1 MVTKAPMP
9 AGTSTPKSRLPM
21 PSTRGVYRPRG
32 ISKVEKL
39 MPGAMMDSAMQNP
52 QNRYQPKLG
61 AMVTDSTFK
70 ESSSAS
76 TTAKAATR
84 LIQLPRVWP
93 CSPASRKRE
102 GSMPAISPTNRH
114 TLWSG

>member
-1 MVTKAPMP
+1 
-9 AGTSTPKSRLPM
+9 M

-76 TTAKAATR
+76 TTACTPKTAFQKPFLSFAA
-84 LIQLPRVWP
+84 
-93 CSPASRKRE
+93 
-102 GSMPAISPTNRH
+102 
-114 TLWSG
+114 